1 MGSPGV
7 SVVKNPLTNAGD
19 SSSVPGSGRVPGRG
33 NGYPLQ
39 YSFLKNPVD
48 RGAQPATVHGVTKE
62 LDTV

>member
-19 SSSVPGSGRVPGRG
+19 SSSIPGSGRVPGRG
-33 NGYPLQ
+33 NGYPLR

-48 RGAQPATVHGVTKE
+48 RGAQWAIVHGVTKE